1 MRNIELTVAKIDPNL
16 WDKIKSGEKKF
27 EIRTEEF
34 KGTHVV
40 FVDLDHPRNVLGIV
54 KITKGIHVRLR
65 PNYELARNMLCE
77 LAKIDSKT
85 FDSLFIKGNDYVLV
99 HKVSPIP
106 LSEEYLKPIED
117 ALRVFNL
124 CHEMQMNGSMP
135 WTHFLEKDGK
145 VKED

>member
-1 MRNIELTVAKIDPNL
+1 MRNIEFTVAKLAPAL

-40 FVDLDHPRNVLGIV
+40 FVDSDRPRNVLGIV
-54 KITKGIHVRLR
+54 KITKGLRIRLR
-65 PNYELARNMLCE
+65 PDYELVRNMLCE

-85 FDSLFIKGNDYVLV
+85 FNALFIKGSVFVFV

-106 LSEEYLKPIED
+106 LSKEYLKPIEN
-117 ALRVFNL
+117 ALSVYNL
-124 CHEMQMNGSMP
+124 CQERHMNGDVPSD
-135 WTHFLEKDGK
+135 TFFGEDKEK
-145 VKED
+145 